1 VTPEPPTDREPAR
14 APGRPIALVIHHD
27 GEVLDRLTTTF
38 EAGGFDVVTA
48 LTGFRAQA
56 LLEGERNIEVVIA
69 PWDARH
75 PVGGEVYRWAL
86 QRRYD
91 LRGQFV
97 FLADEVATDFD
108 RVVAGRCLAVTAS
121 RPAEIVRIAEA
132 AVARRASHA
141 PRGKV
146 SETMVA
152 VDGELPTLL
161 LAEDEPVLLMVMSRL
176 FGQAGYAVTSVESG
190 NAAIDLLAHEDVDVI
205 VADWHMDAGSGRELY
220 RWLLAHKPGLA
231 ERIVFLSGG
240 GVAEVEQSAPGR
252 PVFPKGQD
260 SEALL
265 RVLEEIVL
273 QAKSDEPWT

>member
-1 VTPEPPTDREPAR
+1 VTTSSARPT
-14 APGRPIALVIHHD
+14 ALVIHHD

-56 LLEGERNIEVVIA
+56 LLEGDRPIDVVIA
-69 PWDARH
+69 PWDARF
-75 PVGGEVYRWAL
+75 PVGGEIYRWAL

-97 FLADEVATDFD
+97 FLADEVAADFD
-108 RVVAGRCLAVTAS
+108 RVVAGRCLAVPTS
-121 RPAEIVRIAEA
+121 RSGEIVRIAEA
-132 AVARRASHA
+132 AVARRGR
-141 PRGKV
+141 PGKP

-161 LAEDEPVLLMVMSRL
+161 LAEDEPVLLMVMARL
-176 FGQAGYAVTSVESG
+176 LGQAGYAVTSVDSG
-190 NAAIDLLAHEDVDVI
+190 NAAIDVLAHEDVDVI

-220 RWLLAHKPGLA
+220 RWLLAHKPALA

-260 SEALL
+260 SEALI